1 MNEKKKNLEFYMGDT
16 GAVLPLVVMLGGI
29 ILLVLAD
36 LKNAKNYWSAAF
48 LGLIVAYSL
57 MKEKKQFN
65 GVMLRAIGDKMFASL
80 MMTWI
85 FAGIFAK
92 SLSIGGLANGVLWA
106 AQQIGVGPTFLPVML
121 FLVACGLSTAMGTC
135 GGTISVMIPV
145 FLPTAVALG
154 CHPLVI
160 AGAIMSGSYFG
171 DNLAPISDTTIAS
184 AGTMGVDVASCVRTR
199 LRYSLT
205 AGSITAVIFVL
216 LGIMLKGDMTLAVAG
231 VVESD
236 PRHLILLIPAILL
249 IVMVIK
255 TGDLVPCLLL
265 SAVLSMTLSIVFGL
279 VLPADIFAV
288 DGIIAAGTESMMGI
302 MIFSFLTFCIIQCTT
317 ESGVLDRITM
327 KISSICRSP
336 RSCEFTIIILC
347 VIITIMVP
355 SNSVAIIL
363 CGPIAAK
370 LIREQ
375 KLEPTRGSNLL
386 DGICVSVTSLL
397 FYSAGVLMCYSL
409 SMESGVVAADI
420 SPAEMVLYSP
430 YGACLIIVLC
440 VSAFTGWGRKYIS
453 TEEKK
458 HIEEGY
464 EMV

>member
-1 MNEKKKNLEFYMGDT
+1 MNGENKKIEFYFGNI
-16 GAVLPLVVMLGGI
+16 GAVIPLVVMLGGI
-29 ILLVLAD
+29 VLLVVAQ

-48 LGLIVAYSL
+48 LGLVAAYVL
-57 MKEKKQFN
+57 IKDKRQFN
-65 GVMLRAIGDKMFASL
+65 DVLLRAIGDKVFASL

-92 SLSIGGLANGVLWA
+92 SLSIGGLARGVLWA
-106 AQQIGVGPTFLPVML
+106 ALQIGVGPTFLPVAL

-184 AGTMGVDVASCVRTR
+184 AGVMGIDVGSCVRTR
-199 LRYSLT
+199 LKYSLSAGSVT
-205 AGSITAVIFVL
+205 AGIFII
-216 LGIMLKGDMTLAVAG
+216 LGILMKGDTSAAAAG
-231 VVESD
+231 VSAAEAD
-236 PRHLILLIPAILL
+236 PKYLVLLIPAVLL
-249 IVMVIK
+249 IVSAIR
-255 TGDLVPCLLL
+255 TGELVPCLLV
-265 SAVLSMTLSIVFGL
+265 SAVLSMVLAVVFGL
-279 VLPADIFAV
+279 IEPADVFSV

-302 MIFSFLTFCIIQCTT
+302 MIFSFLTFCIIQCTK
-317 ESGVLDRITM
+317 ESGVLDWITF

-336 RSCEFTIIILC
+336 RSCELTIILLSI
-347 VIITIMVP
+347 VITIMVP

-363 CGPIAAK
+363 CGPITEQ
-370 LIREQ
+370 LIRNQ

-386 DGICVSVTSLL
+386 DGVCVSVTSLL

-409 SMESGVVAADI
+409 SIESGVVPANI
-420 SPAEMVLYSP
+420 SPAEMILYSP
-430 YGACLIIVLC
+430 YGVCLIAVLC
-440 VSAFTGWGRKYIS
+440 ISALTGWGRKFVES
-453 TEEKK
+453 
-458 HIEEGY
+458 
-464 EMV
+464 

>member
-1 MNEKKKNLEFYMGDT
+1 MNKEKKLDFYFGDI
-16 GAVLPLVVMLGGI
+16 GALAPLVIMLAGI
-29 ILLVLAD
+29 VLLVLAN

-48 LGLIVAYSL
+48 LGLIVGYLL
-57 MKEKKQFN
+57 MKDKKQFN
-65 GVMLRAIGDKMFASL
+65 GVLLRAIGDKMFASL

-106 AQQIGVGPTFLPVML
+106 AQKIGVGPNFLPVAL
-121 FLVACGLSTAMGTC
+121 FLIACGLSTAMGTC

-184 AGTMGVDVASCVRTR
+184 AGVMGVDVASCVRTR
-199 LRYSLT
+199 LRFSLS
-205 AGSITAVIFVL
+205 AGSVTAVIFIIMGL
-216 LGIMLKGDMTLAVAG
+216 LLKGDVTSATVAAI
-231 VVESD
+231 ESD
-236 PRHLILLIPAILL
+236 PKHLVLLIPAILL
-249 IVMVIK
+249 IILAIK

-265 SAVLSMTLSIVFGL
+265 SAVLSMVLSLVFGL
-279 VLPADIFAV
+279 IEPTQIFAT
-288 DGIIAAGTESMMGI
+288 DGIIATGTESMMGI
-302 MIFSFLTFCIIQCTT
+302 MIFSFLTFCIVQCTT
-317 ESGVLDRITM
+317 ESGVLDRITH
-327 KISSICRSP
+327 KISSICKSP
-336 RSCEFTIIILC
+336 RSCEFAIILLSI
-347 VIITIMVP
+347 VITIMVP

-375 KLEPTRGSNLL
+375 GLERTRGSNLL
-386 DGICVSVTSLL
+386 DGVCVSVTSLL

-409 SMESGVVAADI
+409 SIESGIVSADI

-430 YGACLIIVLC
+430 YGMCLIVVLC
-440 VSAFTGWGRKYIS
+440 LSALTGWGRRFMKY
-453 TEEKK
+453 EE
-458 HIEEGY
+458 E
-464 EMV
+464 